1 MYNYNAIVF
10 FKPEKL
16 LKTRKYH
23 NISRLDNFTTFCIK
37 AGAWYVNLYNS
48 ETKEFIKR
56 LYIQH
61 E

>member
-1 MYNYNAIVF
+1 MYKYNAIVF

-23 NISRLDNFTTFCIK
+23 NITKLDSFTMFCVK
-37 AGAWYVNLYNS
+37 AGAWYINLYDS
-48 ETKEFIKR
+48 QTKEFIKR
-56 LYIQH
+56 IYITH